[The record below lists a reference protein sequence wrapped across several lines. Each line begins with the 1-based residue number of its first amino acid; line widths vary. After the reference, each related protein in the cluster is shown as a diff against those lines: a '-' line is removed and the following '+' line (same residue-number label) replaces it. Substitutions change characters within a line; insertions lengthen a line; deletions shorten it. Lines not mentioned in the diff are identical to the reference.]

1 MAFPAIFQGSL
12 ELMVF
17 VFRTQFFC
25 AGETLNDIF
34 MSSLRGSSLLNCVS
48 RLIDFMTSD
57 SEIIKK
63 LLRCG
68 KFLPLT
74 LPGILDGF
82 HGFFVGNMKSKFIF
96 LMPITI

>member
-1 MAFPAIFQGSL
+1 MAFPAIFQCSL
-12 ELMVF
+12 ELVVF
-17 VFRTQFFC
+17 VFRRQFFC
-25 AGETLNDIF
+25 VCVTLNDIF

-48 RLIDFMTSD
+48 RLIDLITSD

-68 KFLPLT
+68 KYLPLT

-82 HGFFVGNMKSKFIF
+82 HGFFVGIMKSKFIF
-96 LMPITI
+96 LTPITI